1 MFSTRSKAEAFAAV
15 INALSYTYD
24 ENLFHCDVKPAN
36 VIVGDHRE
44 EWLADWGIA
53 RGIPGTHS
61 NASAIPYD
69 CGGALLAVSG
79 SARRRS
85 VSTAFKGQG
94 FCRVPC

>member
-15 INALSYTYD
+15 INALSSTHD
-24 ENLFHCDVKPAN
+24 ENLIHCDVKPAN

-44 EWLADWGIA
+44 VWLADWGIA
-53 RGIPGTHS
+53 RGIPRTHS

-69 CGGALLAVSG
+69 SGGALLAESG
-79 SARRRS
+79 AAHRRS